1 MPLPEPNQ
9 RLVHHRNYTK
19 EALIQVRIAHPKDAS
34 ELFKVRTSVR
44 ENLLT
49 VEETATLSITHASL
63 AAMIESGDGTGLVR

>member
-9 RLVHHRNYTK
+9 RLVHHSNYTK
-19 EALIQVRIAHPKDAS
+19 EALIHVRIAYSKNAS
-34 ELFKVRTSVR
+34 ELFKGRTSVR

-49 VEETATLSITHASL
+49 VEETTTLGITHASL